1 MIWLLVAIILVPLVA
16 LPAAMF
22 AVNVRLFMLGQS
34 DVSGVDGSKQ
44 DTAISV
50 LVPARDEAA
59 GIEACVRAAL
69 ASRNVDVEVV
79 VMDDGSTDG
88 TDEIVRRLATQDDRV
103 VYCQGKTLPDGWNGK
118 QFACWQLSQV
128 ARYDRMAFIDADI
141 RLQADALE
149 ILSRRMDRTGVALL
163 SMFPHQETGTFWEK
177 LLIPMMHFVLLGY
190 LPMARMRASDSPGFA
205 AGCGQF
211 FLTDRDAYQTA
222 GTHEAIRGSRHDGVK
237 LPRAYRTAGLMTDVV
252 DGTHL
257 AQCRMYNNAAEVF
270 RGVLKNATE
279 GIASSRLIVP
289 FSILLIGAS
298 VAPTVL
304 MVAYVWAWAWGGA
317 SGNTAPVLPAVDM
330 AIGVMIVGLFV
341 MSIYPRAMAAIVF
354 RQSWTGAILH
364 PIAVAVFIL
373 LQWIAW
379 LQSLLGIQVAWR
391 GRVEKPGTST

>member
-22 AVNVRLFMLGQS
+22 AVNVRLFMLGSS
-34 DVSGVDGSKQ
+34 DISGLDGSEQGK
-44 DTAISV
+44 AVSV

-59 GIEACVRAAL
+59 GIEACVQAAL
-69 ASRNVDVEVV
+69 ASRNVEVEVV

-88 TDEIVRRLATQDDRV
+88 TDQIVQRLASQDDRV
-103 VYCQGKTLPDGWNGK
+103 VYCQGKALPDGWNGK
-118 QFACWQLSQV
+118 QFACWQLSQA
-128 ARYDRMAFIDADI
+128 ARHDRMAFIDADV
-141 RLQADALE
+141 RLQPDALE

-177 LLIPMMHFVLLGY
+177 LLIPMMHYVLLGY

-211 FLTDRDAYQTA
+211 FLTDRDAYRTA

-257 AQCRMYNNAAEVF
+257 ARCRMYHNAAEVF

-279 GIASSRLIVP
+279 GIASPRLIVP

-298 VAPTVL
+298 VAPTFL
-304 MVAYVWAWAWGGA
+304 LVAYAWGWAWGWA
-317 SGNTAPVLPAVDM
+317 SGNTDPILPAVDM
-330 AIGVMIVGLFV
+330 AIGAMIVGLFV

-354 RQSWTGAILH
+354 RQSWTGVILH
-364 PIAVAVFIL
+364 PIAVLVFIL

-379 LQSLLGIQVAWR
+379 MQSLLGIQVAWR
-391 GRVEKPGTST
+391 GRVEKP